1 MSTTL
6 KALLVV
12 VGLSAVGCIAPE
24 ASTTSTTITTTATVP
39 ATTTTV
45 ATTTTTVATAT
56 TTEVGMAVGDQI
68 PGKALWALV
77 PGNSLDADRINLVF
91 APWGWDDL
99 ADFEAMAS
107 GSLSWDGDPYRYG
120 ASGEI
125 VMDSAE
131 ASGAQLGTFAIEPWR
146 SSQDRFNVWI
156 TDVEPETP
164 VSWLNDGHPPFE
176 LSDQSVVV
184 LALDAYR
191 FNPDLTSVAGLDG
204 FFVGPGPPS
213 RPLEG
218 SPFANVVVVIDSANP
233 ADGLLH
239 LPHELAHAMFNLPD
253 EYVGQQLGFDGRDDL
268 SSWPTCAES
277 ESEADDWWGDL
288 VGDVDPMV
296 DLWVAQ
302 MDDAGFPLFDSDDL
316 AAGVVVSNIDGG
328 CYGVAGSVRAT
339 FDSLMNTNIPVLG
352 SVNRRWAQQILDL
365 WDGAP
370 AP

>member
-1 MSTTL
+1 MS
-6 KALLVV
+6 
-12 VGLSAVGCIAPE
+12 
-24 ASTTSTTITTTATVP
+24 
-39 ATTTTV
+39 
-45 ATTTTTVATAT
+45 
-56 TTEVGMAVGDQI
+56 
-68 PGKALWALV
+68 
-77 PGNSLDADRINLVF
+77 
-91 APWGWDDL
+91 
-99 ADFEAMAS
+99 
-107 GSLSWDGDPYRYG
+107 
-120 ASGEI
+120 
-125 VMDSAE
+125 
-131 ASGAQLGTFAIEPWR
+131 
-146 SSQDRFNVWI
+146 
-156 TDVEPETP
+156 
-164 VSWLNDGHPPFE
+164 DGHPPFE
-176 LSDQSVVV
+176 LPDQTVVV
-184 LALDAYR
+184 LAFDAYR
-191 FNPDLTSVAGLDG
+191 FNPDFTSVAGLDF
-204 FFVGPGPPS
+204 FFVGPGSPS
-213 RPLEG
+213 RPLEE

-277 ESEADDWWGDL
+277 DSEADDWWGDL

-302 MDDAGFPLFDSDDL
+302 MDDAGFPLFDSEAL
-316 AAGVVVSNIDGG
+316 AAGVVVSNVDGG